1 MRLSSVYIWIAGMGV
16 IGLVSLLLFFYFF
29 MQSLKLKRKL
39 GYSNRVLILNWLML
53 LIPIGSF
60 SMMIYFFMNVKDQLL
75 QFG

>member
-1 MRLSSVYIWIAGMGV
+1 MSSVYIWIAGMGV

-39 GYSNRVLILNWLML
+39 KYSNRVLILNWLML
-53 LIPIGSF
+53 LIPISSF
-60 SMMIYFFMNVKDQLL
+60 SMMIYFFMNVKDQLI